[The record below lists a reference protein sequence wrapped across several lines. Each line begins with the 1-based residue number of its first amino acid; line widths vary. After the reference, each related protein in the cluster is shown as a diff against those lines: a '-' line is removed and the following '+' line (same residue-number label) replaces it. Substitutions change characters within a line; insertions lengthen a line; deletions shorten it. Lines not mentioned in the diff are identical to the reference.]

1 MVIFNSYVKLPEGTT
16 IFPKPSHFCSASSL
30 AEAVPK
36 LQRAPMELPTPK
48 KVGISM
54 GSLGPK
60 DLPMLFFS
68 TSRFVYLEEF
78 MGKALGNPVIY
89 IYIYIVIKHCRYLV
103 SNYAYL
109 S

>member
-1 MVIFNSYVKLPEGTT
+1 
-16 IFPKPSHFCSASSL
+16 
-30 AEAVPK
+30 
-36 LQRAPMELPTPK
+36 MELPTPK

-78 MGKALGNPVIY
+78 MGKAMGNPVIY
-89 IYIYIVIKHCRYLV
+89 IYIYCDKTLQIFGIQLCISFITCGHVFG
-103 SNYAYL
+103 
-109 S
+109 